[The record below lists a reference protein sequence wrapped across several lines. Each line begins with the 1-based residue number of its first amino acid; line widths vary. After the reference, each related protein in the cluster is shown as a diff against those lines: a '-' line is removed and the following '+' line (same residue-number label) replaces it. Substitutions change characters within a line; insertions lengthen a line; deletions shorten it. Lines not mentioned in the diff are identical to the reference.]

1 MDGEGRR
8 SHTRGANR
16 VIKID
21 NCINLVKQQ
30 VKQYNKEKERREK
43 MSIEVVC
50 RKYGDNK
57 IFYSR
62 EENTG
67 GSVIKFLSEEGL
79 GTLRKQTVIISDD
92 QELGDRIRWGIRY
105 AFVEK
110 EIATYYKG
118 EKREVAEQAKKIASV
133 KKDET
138 FLFVIPNQEE
148 TEYKERIQEI
158 LNLWED
164 TLFILAVNKA
174 KWVEDVLKKFEK
186 EYTSKDEDSFSER
199 GNDYAH

>member
-1 MDGEGRR
+1 
-8 SHTRGANR
+8 
-16 VIKID
+16 
-21 NCINLVKQQ
+21 
-30 VKQYNKEKERREK
+30 

-79 GTLRKQTVIISDD
+79 GTLREQTVIISDD
-92 QELGDRIRWGIRY
+92 QKLGYDVYWGVRY
-105 AFVEK
+105 AYLDTDEENQLVHNK
-110 EIATYYKG
+110 TIS
-118 EKREVAEQAKKIASV
+118 QIKKITTG

-138 FLFVIPNQEE
+138 HHFTIVKEQEE
-148 TEYKERIQEI
+148 YKQVLRSI
-158 LNLWED
+158 LKIFDGN
-164 TLFILAVNKA
+164 TLFILALDKT
-174 KWVEDVLKKFEK
+174 KWVEDVLKELEEK
-186 EYTSKDEDSFSER
+186 YTSKDEDSFSER

>member
-1 MDGEGRR
+1 MNFE
-8 SHTRGANR
+8 
-16 VIKID
+16 VICK
-21 NCINLVKQQ
+21 
-30 VKQYNKEKERREK
+30 R
-43 MSIEVVC
+43 
-50 RKYGDNK
+50 YGDNK
-57 IFYSR
+57 VFYGKGK
-62 EENTG
+62 NA
-67 GSVIKFLSEEGL
+67 GSSLIKFLSEEGL
-79 GTLRKQTVIISDD
+79 GTLREQTVIISDD

-110 EIATYYKG
+110 EIASYYKG
-118 EKREVAEQAKKIASV
+118 EKREVAQQAKKIASV

-138 FLFVIPNQEE
+138 FLFVIPNKEE

-186 EYTSKDEDSFSER
+186 EYASKGEDTFSER